1 MGIYVGLGANLDS
14 LIGPPRATLER
25 ALGCFPA
32 HGLEVKAQSRW
43 YASDAI
49 PDPGDPRFTNGVVEI
64 ETGLTPGAVLKELH
78 AIERVFGRVRD
89 RRWAPR
95 VLDLDLLDFN
105 GLTNREGASDRP
117 DLPHPHL
124 HRRAFVLFPLRD
136 IAPEWRH
143 PVLRK
148 SVDQLIR
155 ELPEPLD
162 ITPL

>member
-14 LIGPPRATLER
+14 PIGPPRATLER
-25 ALGCFPA
+25 ALGDFPA
-32 HGLEVKAQSRW
+32 HGMEVKAQSRW
-43 YASDAI
+43 YVSDAI
-49 PDPGDPRFTNGVVEI
+49 PDPRDPRFTNGVVEI
-64 ETGLTPGAVLKELH
+64 ETGLTPMAVLRELH
-78 AIERVFGRVRD
+78 AIERVFGRVRG

-95 VLDLDLLDFN
+95 LLDLDLLDFN
-105 GLTNREGASDRP
+105 GLTNTGRAPDWP

-124 HRRAFVLFPLRD
+124 HRRAFVLFPLRE

-143 PVLRK
+143 PVLGR

-155 ELPEPLD
+155 ELPGTLD